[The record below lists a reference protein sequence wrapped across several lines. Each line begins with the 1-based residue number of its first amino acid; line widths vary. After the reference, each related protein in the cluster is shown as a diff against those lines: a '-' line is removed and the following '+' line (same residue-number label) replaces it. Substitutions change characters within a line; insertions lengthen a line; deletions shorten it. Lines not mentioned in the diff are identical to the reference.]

1 MLLQGRRA
9 AATSS
14 SWGCSHSNGGRRG
27 KRDEK
32 TKQTMNPRKKFCQWK
47 FQRCCCT
54 SIPAGR
60 QLALGPA
67 AARRG
72 GNLCQKVCFPPQ
84 PHLHIWIIHAAYK
97 HIKWRVAARHLKAE
111 IRPCQLIIKMSN
123 VSGWTHGPRVAPFS
137 LVIICTNYR

>member
-1 MLLQGRRA
+1 MLLQRLRTPSA
-9 AATSS
+9 SVS
-14 SWGCSHSNGGRRG
+14 RGCSHPNGGRRV
-27 KRDEK
+27 KRGEK
-32 TKQTMNPRKKFCQWK
+32 TKQTMIRRKKFCQWK
-47 FQRCCCT
+47 FQRCRCT
-54 SIPAGR
+54 PIPAGR
-60 QLALGPA
+60 RSAPGPA

-111 IRPCQLIIKMSN
+111 IRPRQLIIKMSN
-123 VSGWTHGPRVAPFS
+123 VSGWTRGPGVAPFS